1 MRKRIIVFV
10 AVIILL
16 LGAALA
22 SADRIPPER
31 SERYIGAMRVVKCNE
46 YVSLREQPYK
56 TTKALARVPLGAIV
70 YNCSTI
76 PQKKSFVYAEY
87 EGISGYILVKYLEK
101 APEFEPAVTSAITK
115 KMTMEELIG
124 DAEIVLDWKDYNIS
138 VVAAHEFITEKG
150 IRTEV
155 LRVGCFI
162 DGEPL
167 WGHVETLQTYND
179 LTMLRAFIGG
189 TEEDPMVMLYDGG
202 YGLTMMDLLSGS
214 EKWTLNTGTL
224 NLGDAAAV
232 AVNDENGIMYIAGT
246 DGPDPVAITQEGRIL
261 WQSRPN
267 DPELTEPCEIIL
279 KNDRILVRYKCGRA
293 DGYQTAMFD
302 LTGEI
307 IRIEG
312 KQE

>member
-1 MRKRIIVFV
+1 MRKRIIAFV

-214 EKWTLNTGTL
+214 EKWTLNTGTV

-279 KNDRILVRYKCGRA
+279 KNDHILVRYKCGRA

>member
-1 MRKRIIVFV
+1 MRKRIIAFV

-214 EKWTLNTGTL
+214 EKWTLNTGTV

>member
-1 MRKRIIVFV
+1 MRKRIIAFV

-214 EKWTLNTGTL
+214 DKWTINTGTL

>member
-1 MRKRIIVFV
+1 MRKRIIAFV

-155 LRVGCFI
+155 LRIGCFI

-267 DPELTEPCEIIL
+267 DPELTEPSS
-279 KNDRILVRYKCGRA
+279 RGSRR
-293 DGYQTAMFD
+293 
-302 LTGEI
+302 
-307 IRIEG
+307 R
-312 KQE
+312 

>member
-1 MRKRIIVFV
+1 MRKRIIAFV

-214 EKWTLNTGTL
+214 EKWTINTGTL

>member
-1 MRKRIIVFV
+1 MRKRIIAFV

-155 LRVGCFI
+155 LRIGCFI

-279 KNDRILVRYKCGRA
+279 KNDRILVRYKCGRT

>member
-214 EKWTLNTGTL
+214 EKWTLNTGTV

>member
-214 EKWTLNTGTL
+214 EKWTLNTGTV

-279 KNDRILVRYKCGRA
+279 KNDRILVRYKCPE
-293 DGYQTAMFD
+293 
-302 LTGEI
+302 LL
-307 IRIEG
+307 
-312 KQE
+312 

>member
-1 MRKRIIVFV
+1 MRKRIIAFV